1 MEKQRADLE
10 SDEFKWEY
18 FLWSHQKDPRKFYAW
33 LHSQGYEGY
42 EYTPNGPVPIPPIR
56 RPAKRNPVTN
66 PIIGETK

>member
-1 MEKQRADLE
+1 MEKHE

-18 FLWSHQKDPRKFYAW
+18 FLWSHHKDKRKFLNW
-33 LHSQGYEGY
+33 LESEGY
-42 EYTPNGPVPIPPIR
+42 MYTPDGPVPIPPIR

>member
-18 FLWSHQKDPRKFYAW
+18 FLWSHHKNKWEFHTW
-33 LHSQGYEGY
+33 LKSQGC
-42 EYTPNGPVPIPPIR
+42 EYTPNGPVHIRPIR

-66 PIIGETK
+66 PIIGDTK